1 MQQNLREGEVEQIL
15 PAKAKLMAENDGW
28 TLIDVR
34 PYPDYCESH
43 AWGAKNAQL
52 YAPLEVN
59 TLAKSLKQ
67 AATLALFPERLG
79 DAYAAVEPNEYFLD
93 EMQECVEWGDKVILY
108 CGTGGVIGQADI
120 NFADGRQT
128 ASSYR
133 RARARRAR
141 VGNGERQAHGGRTR
155 HVGGDRRVRHGRGAR
170 GGSVMGRERRERDR
184 SVSRADGGDRLRI
197 VYECVFPGE

>member
-59 TLAKSLKQ
+59 TLD
-67 AATLALFPERLG
+67 P
-79 DAYAAVEPNEYFLD
+79 
-93 EMQECVEWGDKVILY
+93 
-108 CGTGGVIGQADI
+108 
-120 NFADGRQT
+120 
-128 ASSYR
+128 SSKPR
-133 RARARRAR
+133 HPRA
-141 VGNGERQAHGGRTR
+141 
-155 HVGGDRRVRHGRGAR
+155 
-170 GGSVMGRERRERDR
+170 
-184 SVSRADGGDRLRI
+184 
-197 VYECVFPGE
+197 FPGASATPTPPSNPTICSWTRCKTRWSGEAR